1 MSASQR
7 RSCFYTHSYTLTGYL
22 KNNIKMG
29 RGEGVGRVKDQNV
42 RPTNLTHRDTLTG
55 FWQIVLKGANGR
67 ENELCYNSK
76 V

>member
-1 MSASQR
+1 
-7 RSCFYTHSYTLTGYL
+7 
-22 KNNIKMG
+22 MG

-55 FWQIVLKGANGR
+55 FWQIVLKGANER